1 MRKLCLIILLAA
13 GLLLLPFIAYGSYG
27 TESADKTPPPVSQ
40 TLVRE
45 GDFAVRLADRL
56 GVVKTSDE
64 GKAEEALAEAGIKPK
79 SGWISDFPVTPDVLA
94 EIRTSVQAAADNG
107 RIKKDKGEADAEV
120 MALSKEMGI
129 EMVAASKGAKG
140 YITGEQYGEE
150 TPPADEGEYE
160 YQSPTVVNNY
170 YYEEGPPVVTYYPPP
185 PDYAYLYAWDPF
197 PFWYGTYFFPGYYVL
212 RDFTT
217 TVVVNSGGA
226 VNINADKVIVKGG
239 PGVSGATTTK
249 VVSNRVFNRT
259 TNSTVTLD
267 PVSRRVSTASAGARP
282 FSTFNRNSARNIVAG
297 SKGRM
302 AGSFTNRGS
311 IAPSG
316 TGIAPSRGTAGGV
329 RSRGG
334 TVSSSRNTAP
344 ATVTGRGFDPAPSL
358 RGRAA
363 GSGGIAPVA
372 PSRTF
377 SSKSFDPAPSLRGHV
392 AGSGGV
398 APGAAGRSFGPAPS
412 LRGHAAGSGGVAP
425 VTIAPNRGFV
435 APAPRS
441 FSQPAPAFSS
451 SRGFVGSGRAFGA
464 PPAGGRSIGGGSPGG
479 RSLGG
484 GFGGFGGRGGG
495 RR

>member
-27 TESADKTPPPVSQ
+27 TEAADTGTGAADKTPPPVAQ

-45 GDFAVRLADRL
+45 GDFAVRLADKL
-56 GVVKTSDE
+56 GLVKTADE
-64 GKAEEALAEAGIKPK
+64 GKAEEVLAKVGIKPK

-94 EIRTSVQAAADNG
+94 EIRSSVQVAAGNG
-107 RIKKDKGEADAEV
+107 KINKDKGEADAEV
-120 MALSKEMGI
+120 LALSKDMGI
-129 EMVAASKGAKG
+129 ETMAAAKGAKG

-150 TPPADEGEYE
+150 TPPTEGDGEYE
-160 YQSPTVVNNY
+160 YQSPTVINNY

-185 PDYAYLYAWDPF
+185 LDYAYLYAWNPF
-197 PFWYGTYFFPGYYVL
+197 PFWYNTFYFPGYYVL

-226 VNINADKVIVKGG
+226 VNINADKVIVKGD
-239 PGVSGATTTK
+239 PNVSGAATTK

-259 TNSTVTLD
+259 INSTVTLD
-267 PVSRRVSTASAGARP
+267 PVTRTASTTRAGARP
-282 FSTFNRNSARNIVAG
+282 FSTFNRGSARNIVAG
-297 SKGRM
+297 SEGRM

-311 IAPSG
+311 IAPSN
-316 TGIAPSRGTAGGV
+316 TGIAPSRGSISPSNTGIAPSRAAAGGV

-334 TVSSSRNTAP
+334 TVTSSRNTAS

-358 RGRAA
+358 RGHVA

-372 PSRTF
+372 PSRAL
-377 SSKSFDPAPSLRGHV
+377 SGKSFDPAPSLRGHAAGGGSIAPRIGNAPV
-392 AGSGGV
+392 AG
-398 APGAAGRSFGPAPS
+398 
-412 LRGHAAGSGGVAP
+412 RGMG
-425 VTIAPNRGFV
+425 IAPNRGFV
-435 APAPRS
+435 APARS

-451 SRGFVGSGRAFGA
+451 SRGFVGSTRAFGA
-464 PPAGGRSIGGGSPGG
+464 PSAGGRSFGGGSLGG

-484 GFGGFGGRGGG
+484 GG